1 MDMRRRQFLVSGA
14 VIVGGVLLGTTMAD
28 LIGPA
33 EGESFDGSP
42 DGRFPNIVLHG
53 HDGGA
58 YRFYDDLIRDKIVLI
73 NMFFTGCGDICPLS
87 TQHLVQAQEMLGDRV
102 GRDIFMYSITLNP
115 ELDTEPVIRDY
126 AETYGVGPGWLFLRA
141 SRDDT
146 ELLRRAL
153 GFVDPDPALDA
164 DLETH
169 IGIVEFGNDAIGR
182 WGACPSFADA
192 EEIVAGVRTLDP
204 IKRV

>member
-1 MDMRRRQFLVSGA
+1 M
-14 VIVGGVLLGTTMAD
+14 GTT
-28 LIGPA
+28 A
-33 EGESFDGSP
+33 E
-42 DGRFPNIVLHG
+42 
-53 HDGGA
+53 A
-58 YRFYDDLIRDKIVLI
+58 YRFYDDLIRDRIVMV
-73 NMFFTGCGDICPLS
+73 NFFFTGCGDICPLS
-87 TQHLVQAQEMLGDRV
+87 TQHLAEAQAMLGDRV

-115 ELDTEPVIRDY
+115 ELDTEPVMRDY

-153 GFVDPDPALDA
+153 GFVDPDPVLDA

-169 IGIVEFGNDAIGR
+169 IGIVKFGNDAIGR